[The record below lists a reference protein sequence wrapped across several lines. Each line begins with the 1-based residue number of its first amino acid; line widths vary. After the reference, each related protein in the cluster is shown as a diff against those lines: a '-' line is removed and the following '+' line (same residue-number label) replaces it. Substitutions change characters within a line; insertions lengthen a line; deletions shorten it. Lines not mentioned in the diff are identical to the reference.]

1 MSEALVVPIGSQ
13 AERAFPSPCSVRG
26 RPAVRTLRGSAS
38 SANWTSRRRP
48 GLNRSCSSLSS
59 TPGLV
64 VLDLRELAPPKRTL
78 LDERHRRI
86 LVRLRS
92 WSRSSMSDDHS
103 G

>member
-1 MSEALVVPIGSQ
+1 
-13 AERAFPSPCSVRG
+13 
-26 RPAVRTLRGSAS
+26 
-38 SANWTSRRRP
+38 
-48 GLNRSCSSLSS
+48 
-59 TPGLV
+59 V
-64 VLDLRELAPPKRTL
+64 VLDLRELASPKRTL

>member
-1 MSEALVVPIGSQ
+1 
-13 AERAFPSPCSVRG
+13 
-26 RPAVRTLRGSAS
+26 
-38 SANWTSRRRP
+38 
-48 GLNRSCSSLSS
+48 LNRSCSSLSS